1 MPIRITGMNSGLD
14 TESIITQ
21 LVSAK
26 SAKKNSLVKAQT
38 KLSWK
43 MDAWKNLNSK
53 IYGLYTNTIS
63 DMRFSSAYTQK
74 KTSVSNAS
82 VASVIAGAEAAN
94 GVQTLKVNSLA
105 KSGYLTGES
114 LTKDD
119 DTTKATYTASTKL
132 SDMYKANFGEGDSLS
147 LTLKAGGKETAIE
160 LTGSS
165 TIGDVVKKLKAA
177 GVNASFDENY
187 QRFFISSTAAGK
199 DADFSLTANDANG
212 FSALTALGINVLD
225 SATKSEYTRL
235 TNMSDADKTAYIE
248 EMTKSLSEK
257 EQKNIES
264 AQKTIEE
271 KQKLID
277 EFWNNTV
284 DSELDRSKLTSTQ
297 EIADEKTK
305 WEAKRDSLKEVPE
318 NETEEAKAT
327 REAELKAVEA
337 RIKNLDALD
346 GFTKAIET
354 ANDSIATSQ
363 ARLANDSSVI
373 RDEVAAGL
381 DSKIAMAQQALTSGS
396 GYSAKAKRIEGQDA
410 VIELNG
416 ATFESSSNTF
426 NINGL
431 TITALAESQDEV
443 TLTTSNDYEGV
454 YDTIKK
460 FIKGYNELIN
470 EMDSLYNAESSK
482 GYEPLTSEEKEAMSD
497 KEIEEWEKK
506 IKDSLLRRDSTVNDV
521 AKAMEDVMA
530 SGFEVGGKMLYLS
543 NFGINT
549 LGYFSAGENEK
560 HAYHIDGD
568 KDDTSTSANADV
580 LKSMIASDPET
591 VTEFFQKLSNS
602 LYSTLTKKMGVT
614 SMSSIYTAYNDK
626 QMQSELDDYKTK
638 IAEEAEKITEYEDRW
653 YSKFSAME
661 TALAKLNSKTSAL
674 SGLLGS

>member
-21 LVSAK
+21 LVSVR

-43 MDAWKNLNSK
+43 MDAWKSLNSK

-74 KTSVSNAS
+74 KTAVSNAS
-82 VASVIAGAEAAN
+82 VASVIAGAGATD

-114 LTKDD
+114 LTKADGS
-119 DTTKATYTASTKL
+119 KANYSAATKL
-132 SDMYKANFGEGDSLS
+132 SDIEGLNLTADDKMS
-147 LTLKAGGKETAIE
+147 LTLKTGGKETAIE
-160 LTGSS
+160 LTGAS
-165 TIGDVVKKLKAA
+165 TIGDVVNRFKAA

-187 QRFFISSTAAGK
+187 QRFFISSTSAGK

-225 SATKSEYTRL
+225 DATKSEYTRL
-235 TNMSDADKTAYIE
+235 TKMTDDEKNAYITE
-248 EMTKSLSEK
+248 KTNRLSAQ
-257 EQKNIES
+257 EQKNVEA
-264 AQKTIEE
+264 AQKKITDNE
-271 KQKLID
+271 KLIE

-284 DSELDRSKLTSTQ
+284 DSELDSSKLKTSQ
-297 EIADEKTK
+297 EIADEKAK
-305 WEAKRDSLKEVPE
+305 WESERDLLKEAPE
-318 NETEEAKAT
+318 NETEEEKAT
-327 REAELKAVEA
+327 REAELKTVEA
-337 RIKNLDALD
+337 RINNLDALA
-346 GFTKAIET
+346 GFTKAIDE
-354 ANDSIATSQ
+354 ANDSIQASN
-363 ARLANDSSVI
+363 ARLANDSALI
-373 RDEVAAGL
+373 KDEVTAEL
-381 DSKIAMAQQALTSGS
+381 NSKIAMAQQALANNK
-396 GYSAKAKRIEGQDA
+396 GYSADATRIKGQDA
-410 VIELNG
+410 SIELNG
-416 ATFESSSNTF
+416 ALFESSSNTF
-426 NINGL
+426 SINGL

-470 EMDSLYNAESSK
+470 EMDALYNAESSK
-482 GYEPLTSEEKEAMSD
+482 GYEPLTSDEKEEMSD

-506 IKDSLLRRDSTVNDV
+506 IKNSILRRDSTVNDV
-521 AKAMEDVMA
+521 ATAMEEVMA
-530 SGFEVGGKMLYLS
+530 SGFEVGGKTLYLS
-543 NFGINT
+543 SFGINT
-549 LGYFSAGENEK
+549 LGYFTSADNEK

-568 KDDTSTSANADV
+568 KDDASTSANADV

-591 VTEFFQKLSNS
+591 VTGFFQKLSNS
-602 LYSTLTKKMGVT
+602 LYDTLTKKMGVT
-614 SMSSIYTAYNDK
+614 SMSSIYKAYNDK
-626 QMQSELDDYKTK
+626 QMQSELDDYKSK
-638 IAEEAEKITEYEDRW
+638 IEEEAEKVTEYEDRW

-674 SGLLGS
+674 SGLLGG